1 MIEISYK
8 QFYFII
14 HTFVDDGCHN
24 NTRVG
29 FHVGLSRHLSLS
41 PSQIVIFNKIIT
53 NKGNTYNPTNGHVTA
68 PCDGMYSF
76 TAWFLSDSKILQL
89 DMLRNAERISAAY
102 AESGGSCSMTAVVML
117 TKGDTVMIR
126 HLPFGVIGRIEAE
139 LSYFSGYLINW
150 YMTIRVIFLRM

>member
-1 MIEISYK
+1 MTFSKNPITCMIEISYK
-8 QFYFII
+8 QFFFII

-53 NKGNTYNPTNGHVTA
+53 NKGNAYNLTNGHVTA

-76 TAWFLSDSKILQL
+76 TASFLSDSKILQL

-139 LSYFSGYLINW
+139 LSYFSGYLIN
-150 YMTIRVIFLRM
+150 